1 MREQRARLLG
11 LDFCY
16 VTADSVGMPRDVA
29 VSSLI
34 RLGQDIVPAVATPV
48 NRRSAGH
55 RGPYR
60 ATRILPEP
68 ALEPSGQRISEPG
81 NHRVRP

>member
-1 MREQRARLLG
+1 VREQRARLLG

-34 RLGQDIVPAVATPV
+34 RLGQDIGPAVAT
-48 NRRSAGH
+48 R
-55 RGPYR
+55 
-60 ATRILPEP
+60 
-68 ALEPSGQRISEPG
+68 
-81 NHRVRP
+81 

>member
-1 MREQRARLLG
+1 MIPMPALCPAYRLVLLG

-34 RLGQDIVPAVATPV
+34 RLGQDIVPAVAT
-48 NRRSAGH
+48 R
-55 RGPYR
+55 
-60 ATRILPEP
+60 
-68 ALEPSGQRISEPG
+68 
-81 NHRVRP
+81 

>member
-1 MREQRARLLG
+1 MQFRQRADRIGGALCPAYRLVLLG

-34 RLGQDIVPAVATPV
+34 RLGQDIVPAVAT
-48 NRRSAGH
+48 R
-55 RGPYR
+55 
-60 ATRILPEP
+60 
-68 ALEPSGQRISEPG
+68 
-81 NHRVRP
+81 

>member
-1 MREQRARLLG
+1 MRFAALVSLVAIDTSPPLCPVYRLVLLG

-34 RLGQDIVPAVATPV
+34 RLGQDIVPAVAT
-48 NRRSAGH
+48 R
-55 RGPYR
+55 
-60 ATRILPEP
+60 
-68 ALEPSGQRISEPG
+68 
-81 NHRVRP
+81 